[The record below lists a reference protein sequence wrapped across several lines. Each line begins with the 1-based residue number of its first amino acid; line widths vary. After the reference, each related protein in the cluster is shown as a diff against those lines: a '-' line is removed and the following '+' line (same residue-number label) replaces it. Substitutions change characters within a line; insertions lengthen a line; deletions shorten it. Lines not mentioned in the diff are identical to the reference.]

1 MIASICGI
9 FVGVFEVFAASP
21 ASTGSV
27 FDSDDPIKKLAMAAA
42 RGEGFVK
49 KLLEPLGLSMGAV
62 MVSMGAVMVS
72 IFNEEVASV
81 DRVALFYSEPEIKS
95 VTFTPLGERLGPPVE
110 KVDSL
115 NKK

>member
-1 MIASICGI
+1 MIDSICGI

-27 FDSDDPIKKLAMAAA
+27 FDSDDPVKKLAMAAA

-72 IFNEEVASV
+72 IFNEEVAS
-81 DRVALFYSEPEIKS
+81 LFYS
-95 VTFTPLGERLGPPVE
+95 
-110 KVDSL
+110 
-115 NKK
+115 